1 MAEIKKWCQ
10 DIIWK
15 LNQRNKVTLSVEH
28 CWYKVKDHS
37 IFASIP
43 ILSRKCEFTV
53 TCITKLSLHF
63 NFVDDMTWHLP

>member
-1 MAEIKKWCQ
+1 MAEIKKWYK

-28 CWYKVKDHS
+28 CWCKIKDHS

-43 ILSRKCEFTV
+43 ILGQKFEFRV
-53 TCITKLSLHF
+53 TCITKLILYF
-63 NFVDDMTWHLP
+63 NSVDDMTWHLP